1 MKKKLLVVL
10 ALVLGLSLMF
20 ATLALAHYSS
30 VIGELRDTKTQ
41 ALWQW
46 GGTVNVFNCFTGVSL
61 GTQVLPPGSSSF
73 NIPIAPPIGYV
84 PICIEVDFAT
94 CSGCPDPGNAAKGI
108 YPSFDSTSGTLDT
121 GPYFAGT
128 GPNAV
133 TLTNITAR
141 SANTWLPVGLV
152 AGLSVLALG
161 ALFALRKRRAL
172 S

>member
-20 ATLALAHYSS
+20 ATLALAHYSN
-30 VIGELRDTKTQ
+30 VIGELRDIKTQ

-46 GGTVNVFNCFTGVSL
+46 GGTVNVFNCFTGGTL
-61 GTQVLPPGSSSF
+61 GTQVLPPGFSSF
-73 NIPIAPPIGYV
+73 NISITPPAGYA

-94 CSGCPDPGNAAKGI
+94 CTSCPDPGNAAKGI
-108 YPSFDSTSGTLDT
+108 YPSFDSTSGILDT
-121 GPYFAGT
+121 GPYFTGT

-161 ALFALRKRRAL
+161 ALFVLRKRRAL
-172 S
+172 